1 MTTIEGI
8 KNMYDAI
15 NLIIDYCETHYCNEC
30 MFFDEQSRCILKYIE
45 RNPSFYRVSFKVK
58 IAFEEVEE

>member
-1 MTTIEGI
+1 
-8 KNMYDAI
+8 MYDAI
-15 NLIIDYCETHYCNEC
+15 NLIIDYCDTNYCNEC

-58 IAFEEVEE
+58 IAFEEVEK